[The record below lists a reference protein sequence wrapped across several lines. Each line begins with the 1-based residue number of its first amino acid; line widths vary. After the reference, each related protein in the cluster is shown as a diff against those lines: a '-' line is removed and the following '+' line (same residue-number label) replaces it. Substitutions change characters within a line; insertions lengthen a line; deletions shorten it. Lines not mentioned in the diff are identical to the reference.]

1 MIQIEEL
8 LKLAIEAAVK
18 AGIKTLSYYQKEI
31 QVDFKDDNSPLTQAD
46 IAANKII
53 EDYLLSTKIPI
64 LSEEKK
70 PETYSERKSWES
82 LWIVDPLDGT
92 KEFIK
97 HSDEYTV
104 NIALVK
110 ENQPIMGVVYAPAM
124 DLLYYGIVEKGSY
137 KVSNA
142 SLKEIQDL
150 VQDRN
155 RVKLPSLNKSDRTV
169 VVASKSHLNEKT
181 REFLNALSGRIEE
194 FEINSFG
201 SSLKLCMVAEGAA
214 HIYPRLGPTMEW
226 DTAASHA
233 IVLASGNLLYQYPS
247 FRQMEYNKADL
258 LNPEFIVYT
267 PENEK
272 AVKSI

>member
-1 MIQIEEL
+1 MIQKEEL
-8 LKLAIEAAVK
+8 LGIALEAAIR
-18 AGIKTLSYYQKEI
+18 AGKETLSYYKKEI
-31 QVDFKDDNSPLTQAD
+31 QIDVKDDNSPLTQAD
-46 IAANKII
+46 LAANKII
-53 EDYLLSTKIPI
+53 ETYLLPTDIPI

-70 PETYSERKSWES
+70 PEKYSERKNWER

-104 NIALVK
+104 NIALVEDK
-110 ENQPIMGVVYAPAM
+110 KPMMGVVYAPAM
-124 DLLYYGIVEKGSY
+124 DLLYYGVVGHGSY

-142 SLKEIQDL
+142 ALKDVKDL
-150 VQDRN
+150 VEDRN
-155 RVKLPSLNKSDRTV
+155 RINLPSLNRRDRTV

-181 REFLNALSGRIEE
+181 QEFLNNLSDRIKD

-233 IVLASGNLLYQYPS
+233 IVLASGNLLYKYPS
-247 FRQMEYNKADL
+247 FGEMVYNKEDL
-258 LNPEFIVYT
+258 LNPEFIVYS
-267 PENEK
+267 PEKEK
-272 AVKSI
+272 AVKS